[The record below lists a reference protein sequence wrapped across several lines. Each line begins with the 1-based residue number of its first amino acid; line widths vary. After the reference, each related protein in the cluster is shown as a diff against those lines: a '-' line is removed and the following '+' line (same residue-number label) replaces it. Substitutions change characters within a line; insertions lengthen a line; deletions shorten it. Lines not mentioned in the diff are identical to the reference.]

1 MDWLNLKAYKFDQI
15 SNLGFQSSGNLFLIW
30 KVDFEFQLAF
40 EKLVI
45 DPCFSEIEQKKV
57 IRQTW

>member
-1 MDWLNLKAYKFDQI
+1 MDWLILKAYKFDQI

-45 DPCFSEIEQKKV
+45 GPCFSEIE
-57 IRQTW
+57 